1 MYEKRTLK
9 YIFKG
14 VWIRILS
21 VLVFFTFPSHVT
33 VFFHKMR
40 GVKIGKGTKINRTV
54 IIDDSVPHLVTIG
67 NKVWVTAGVQILCHQ
82 RDLTNHKPGKAVMD
96 NPLIYKE
103 VIIKDGAHIG
113 IGAIIMPG
121 VTIGEGAVIGAGAVV
136 IKDVPP
142 YAVVAGVPA
151 KILRT
156 FIPGDEDTV

>member
-1 MYEKRTLK
+1 MYEKRTIK
-9 YIFKG
+9 YIVKG

-21 VLVFFTFPSHVT
+21 VLVFFTFPAKVT

-40 GVKIGKGTKINRTV
+40 GVKIGRRTKINRTV

-67 NKVWVTAGVQILCHQ
+67 SKVWITAGVQILCHQ

-96 NPLIYKE
+96 NPLVYKE
-103 VIIKDGAHIG
+103 VIIEDGAHIG

-136 IKDVPP
+136 TKDVPP
-142 YAVVAGVPA
+142 YTVVAGVPA